1 MAAVYSE
8 AHYNLIKFRTNLKRL
23 GEVYSE
29 LNNPIKCKTSLKILV
44 AVCSQANHKVSIHRC
59 FNQMAVTLLVSGVV
73 IVVITEDYST
83 KLATFQPKEVVFS
96 ETNQMLIPHLA
107 WLVFSVPSVQALLIR
122 LLLMPRILAIYN
134 LRLWLDLALLDSRI
148 LLRLCSKRGLERLT
162 HKLFKMKSSGAKKIF
177 TIRTSQRKV

>member
-8 AHYNLIKFRTNLKRL
+8 AHFNLIKFRTNLKIL

-73 IVVITEDYST
+73 IVVITEDYLT
-83 KLATFQPKEVVFS
+83 KLATFQPKEVVYS

-107 WLVFSVPSVQALLIR
+107 
-122 LLLMPRILAIYN
+122 
-134 LRLWLDLALLDSRI
+134 
-148 LLRLCSKRGLERLT
+148 
-162 HKLFKMKSSGAKKIF
+162 
-177 TIRTSQRKV
+177 